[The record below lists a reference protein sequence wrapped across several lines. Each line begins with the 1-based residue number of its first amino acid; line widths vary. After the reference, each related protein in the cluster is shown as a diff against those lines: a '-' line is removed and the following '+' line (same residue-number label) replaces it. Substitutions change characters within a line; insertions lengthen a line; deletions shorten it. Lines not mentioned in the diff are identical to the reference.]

1 MASTACALPS
11 NVAMVV
17 SSLTGTEI
25 LPTTVCTYLYNNTV
39 EFNRG
44 DAGTTGRGVVIVA
57 QRWGMTATV
66 LYSSSQL

>member
-1 MASTACALPS
+1 MASTACALPTS
-11 NVAMVV
+11 VAMVV

-25 LPTTVCTYLYNNTV
+25 FPTTVCTYLYNNTV
-39 EFNRG
+39 EFKRG

>member
-1 MASTACALPS
+1 MASTACALPTS
-11 NVAMVV
+11 EAMVV

-44 DAGTTGRGVVIVA
+44 DAGTTG
-57 QRWGMTATV
+57 
-66 LYSSSQL
+66 